1 MRAISYNLHTF
12 ITNLDSHLLVIGLK
26 KGFEIRVMQFEF
38 LK

>member
-12 ITNLDSHLLVIGLK
+12 ITNLDSHLLAIGL